1 MIKSTINLQQLALIE
16 IELAFAKV
24 GNAYVSR
31 VRELAKPVK
40 AKSVKVKKKK
50 DKTNEDDV
58 NLISD
63 TELNPEPKP
72 ILEPDPEPD
81 PNYDAISDEIVHRAE
96 IIAFFKLAEKYIG
109 SGELKELPQR
119 IGAFA
124 NFARSFKDD
133 NNPVLYEVSREM
145 YPLIE
150 KLKSLTHIALGHPE
164 DAAKRAKKI
173 SNKVS
178 SL

>member
-1 MIKSTINLQQLALIE
+1 MKSTVNAQQMALIE
-16 IELAFAKV
+16 IEVAFSKI
-24 GNAYVSR
+24 GDAYVSR
-31 VRELAKPVK
+31 VRKLAKPMKVK
-40 AKSVKVKKKK
+40 LIKVKKKK
-50 DKTNEDDV
+50 DKINEDDV
-58 NLISD
+58 NLI
-63 TELNPEPKP
+63 PKP
-72 ILEPDPEPD
+72 EPDPEPD
-81 PNYDAISDEIVHRAE
+81 PNYGAITDEVVHRHE
-96 IIAFFKLAEKYIG
+96 IINFFKLAETYIG
-109 SGELKELPQR
+109 SGELKDLPKR
-119 IGAFA
+119 IDAFA

>member
-1 MIKSTINLQQLALIE
+1 MMKSTINSQELALIE

-31 VRELAKPVK
+31 VRELTKPMK

-63 TELNPEPKP
+63 SDLNLEPEL

-81 PNYDAISDEIVHRAE
+81 PNYDAIPDEIVHRVE
-96 IIAFFKLAEKYIG
+96 IITFFKLAEKYMG
-109 SGELKELPQR
+109 FGELNELPQR
-119 IGAFA
+119 IDAFA
-124 NFARSFKDD
+124 NFAHSFKND
-133 NNPVLYEVSREM
+133 NNPVLCEVSREM
-145 YPLIE
+145 YPLIA